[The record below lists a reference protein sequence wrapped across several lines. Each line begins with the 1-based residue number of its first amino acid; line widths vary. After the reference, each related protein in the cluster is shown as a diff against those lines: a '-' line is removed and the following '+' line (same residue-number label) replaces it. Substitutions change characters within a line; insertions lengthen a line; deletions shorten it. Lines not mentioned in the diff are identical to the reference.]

1 MRRRRL
7 RLLISLAGHDR
18 EFGAVGTPDSD
29 ELSDPAAHCANADFL
44 ACDYPR
50 SRDQAA
56 AGLMDCVNHLSS
68 WFGKGASSGTLSGP
82 HRSEGGYH
90 AQRRRA
96 GFPVGAEGPV
106 RNRRGELM
114 ICVLSHDDPA
124 NVCRG
129 RGWGRVIGI
138 LLVVSFALV
147 AVVALMLLRRRRYRS
162 S

>member
-1 MRRRRL
+1 MIAWIASAPGSAAAFGTNDSGGQTASTANSAGRAGLCWWRRL
-7 RLLISLAGHDR
+7 RYGVLRAEIIDYLSRVTTAK
-18 EFGAVGTPDSD
+18 FGPVGTPDSD

-82 HRSEGGYH
+82 HRSEGCYH
-90 AQRRRA
+90 AQRHRA
-96 GFPVGAEGPV
+96 GFPVGAEG
-106 RNRRGELM
+106 RY
-114 ICVLSHDDPA
+114 
-124 NVCRG
+124 
-129 RGWGRVIGI
+129 GI
-138 LLVVSFALV
+138 EGA
-147 AVVALMLLRRRRYRS
+147 S

>member
-1 MRRRRL
+1 MAQAPIRRASSRDHRL
-7 RLLISLAGHDR
+7 SLAGHDR

-82 HRSEGGYH
+82 HRSKAATTLSGVEPDFQSELKARYGIEG
-90 AQRRRA
+90 A
-96 GFPVGAEGPV
+96 
-106 RNRRGELM
+106 
-114 ICVLSHDDPA
+114 
-124 NVCRG
+124 
-129 RGWGRVIGI
+129 
-138 LLVVSFALV
+138 
-147 AVVALMLLRRRRYRS
+147 S